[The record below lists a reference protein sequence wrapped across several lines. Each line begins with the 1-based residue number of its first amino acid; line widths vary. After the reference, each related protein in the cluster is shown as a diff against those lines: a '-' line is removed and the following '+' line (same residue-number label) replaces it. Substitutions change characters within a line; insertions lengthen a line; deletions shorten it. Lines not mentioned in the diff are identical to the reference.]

1 VSADSDATYW
11 AAARAPRYPHGR
23 YLNAAYNRP
32 QTAPPEP
39 APEPAEVSGIAD
51 IAAMDQ
57 ATYAANRDS
66 IMGIKPAS
74 EFQGVDMPR
83 GSTALTDEQVR
94 DLMPWRTVG
103 VPPPAGRVLDSEHSR
118 AAHYA
123 AGHTSLAVPNRYT
136 NSTEGN

>member
-1 VSADSDATYW
+1 MIPVNDSAEFWS
-11 AAARAPRYPHGR
+11 AASRPRYPHAR

-39 APEPAEVSGIAD
+39 APEPAEVSAIAD

-66 IMGIKPAS
+66 IMGIRPAS

-83 GSTALTDEQVR
+83 GSTTLSDDQMRA
-94 DLMPWRTVG
+94 LMPWRSLGT
-103 VPPPAGRVLDSEHSR
+103 PPPAGRVLDSEHRR
-118 AAHYA
+118 ATHYA
-123 AGHTSLAVPNRYT
+123 AGHTSLAVNRNT
-136 NSTEGN
+136 NTESR